1 MATKTNTW
9 VACPEC
15 DALQRLPGL
24 VPGAAADCIRC
35 GAELCRHKPESLRRT
50 LAFMSAAAFAFACA
64 LAWPVM
70 ELDARGIHSEST
82 IYGLVQALFR
92 SGWPSVALLVL
103 FTVIVIPIVQ
113 LAASL
118 YLLVSLE
125 LGRIPTFLTPAV
137 RTIDAV
143 WRWGMV
149 EVFLLGAIVS
159 LVKLTKVA
167 DVDLG
172 GALYAVGAYV
182 ALVTA
187 GTASFDSSALW
198 RRVDELRGR
207 QLAPAGQR
215 A

>member
-1 MATKTNTW
+1 MATKTNNW
-9 VACPEC
+9 VACHEC
-15 DALQRLPGL
+15 DALQCLPEL
-24 VPGAAADCIRC
+24 EPGAAADCVRC
-35 GAELCRHKPESLRRT
+35 GAELCRNKPDSLRRT
-50 LAFMSAAAFAFACA
+50 LSFMSAAAFAFACA

-70 ELDARGIHSEST
+70 ELDARGVHSEST
-82 IYGLVQALFR
+82 IYGLVQALFQ
-92 SGWPSVALLVL
+92 SGWPTVALLVL

-125 LGRIPTFLTPAV
+125 LGRVPALLTPAV
-137 RTIDAV
+137 RTIDGV

-149 EVFLLGAIVS
+149 EVFLLGAVVS

-167 DVDLG
+167 DVELG

-182 ALVTA
+182 ALATA
-187 GTASFDSSALW
+187 GVATYESSALW
-198 RRVDELRGR
+198 RRVDELRMKEP
-207 QLAPAGQR
+207 QAEGQR